1 MEVGL
6 PAHKGASYVLTK
18 SKPAGS
24 TSCFAFVEKEMENP
38 AKNKGGRPRKKV
50 KRQEQLAVMC
60 TFIERR
66 FIEGKAKKAGF
77 TISEYLR
84 EMGLNGQLVI
94 KTYPPE
100 ILQFS
105 GKLNHLAANI
115 NQLAKMKNI
124 NEQLT
129 PIERAELKML
139 SEEIRI
145 LATNIKKYLK

>member
-1 MEVGL
+1 
-6 PAHKGASYVLTK
+6 
-18 SKPAGS
+18 
-24 TSCFAFVEKEMENP
+24 MENP
-38 AKNKGGRPRKKV
+38 AKNKGGRPTKKV

-66 FIEGKAKKAGF
+66 IIESKAKKAGF

-84 EMGLNGQLVI
+84 EMGLNGRLII

-105 GKLNHLAANI
+105 ARLNHLAANV
-115 NQLAKMKNI
+115 NQLAKIKNA

-129 PIERAELKML
+129 PIERAELKVL

-145 LATNIKKYLK
+145 LATNIKQYLK

>member
-1 MEVGL
+1 
-6 PAHKGASYVLTK
+6 
-18 SKPAGS
+18 
-24 TSCFAFVEKEMENP
+24 MENP
-38 AKNKGGRPRKKV
+38 VKNKGGRPTKKV

-66 FIEGKAKKAGF
+66 IIESKAKKAGF

-84 EMGLNGQLVI
+84 EIGINEKLVI

-105 GKLNHLAANI
+105 ARLNQLAANV

-124 NEQLT
+124 NEQLS
-129 PIERAELKML
+129 PIERAELKVL
-139 SEEIRI
+139 SEGIRV
-145 LATNIKKYLK
+145 LAANIKQYLK

>member
-1 MEVGL
+1 
-6 PAHKGASYVLTK
+6 LTS

-38 AKNKGGRPRKKV
+38 AKNKGGRPKKKV

-66 FIEGKAKKAGF
+66 VIESNTKKAGL

-84 EMGLNGQLVI
+84 EMGLNGKLII

-100 ILQFS
+100 ILQFT
-105 GKLNHLAANI
+105 GKLNHLAASM
-115 NQLAKMKNI
+115 NQIAKKRNI

-129 PIERAELKML
+129 PIERAELKL
-139 SEEIRI
+139 LTEDVKQLANRIKNYIR
-145 LATNIKKYLK
+145 